1 MGDSRACDPQPTH
14 HYLQHTSAIH
24 LDQEKVERPS
34 VAALQL
40 HPSASPSPARFAQS
54 YAQGL
59 PLLVQSAQPH
69 TYLLWYPLQQTA
81 RPAKLQP
88 ASALASPYPTVVVSP
103 HCQSPPPE
111 RESTRQDVKKSF
123 NHSSKARTQLDGNIS
138 GQNGVHR
145 SASSMTSN
153 GAPTMGGRREDQGTL
168 PRNQRPSIVSQH
180 SSSVP
185 STPLQLARQY
195 ESRSRSPSPNGGLG
209 SHSPRSVSS
218 EANGPMPTL
227 RGGRAHRCKYETSAM
242 FGRRRIPYVSSDTL
256 EKAKEEPK
264 KTLDPHED
272 EKLSGDMRELYDRLL
287 PDQECAD
294 RRRDF
299 VKKLERILH
308 AEWPGNEFKVH
319 VFGSSGN
326 DLYTSESDGKPSC
339 KSYCSGADKEP

>member
-1 MGDSRACDPQPTH
+1 MGDSRACNLQPTH
-14 HYLQHTSAIH
+14 PYLKHPSAIN
-24 LDQEKVERPS
+24 LDSEQVRLPA
-34 VAALQL
+34 VAAQQL
-40 HPSASPSPARFAQS
+40 HPSLSPSPALSAQS
-54 YAQGL
+54 YVQDL
-59 PLLVQSAQPH
+59 PLLVQAAPPH
-69 TYLLWYPLQQTA
+69 TYLLWCPLQQAA
-81 RPAKLQP
+81 RPAKVQL
-88 ASALASPYPTVVVSP
+88 ASALAPPCPTVVVSP
-103 HCQSPPPE
+103 HCQSPPTE
-111 RESTRQDVKKSF
+111 RENTRLDAKKSF
-123 NHSSKARTQLDGNIS
+123 TTLSKARTQLDGHS
-138 GQNGVHR
+138 SVQNGVHR
-145 SASSMTSN
+145 SAPPMTSN
-153 GAPTMGGRREDQGTL
+153 GALTMGGRREDHGTL
-168 PRNQRPSIVSQH
+168 PRNQRPSFVSQH

-287 PDQECAD
+287 PDQESTD

-326 DLYTSESDGKPSC
+326 DLYTSESDGKS
-339 KSYCSGADKEP
+339 